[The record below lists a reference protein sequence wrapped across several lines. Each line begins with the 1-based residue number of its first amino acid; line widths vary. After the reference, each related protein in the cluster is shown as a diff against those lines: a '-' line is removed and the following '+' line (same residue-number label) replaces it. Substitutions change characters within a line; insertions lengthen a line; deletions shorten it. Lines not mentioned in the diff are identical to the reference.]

1 MAENNLT
8 SLTINSI
15 LIGLFVLGLV
25 GSYVLMTNNEGR
37 GEIFDD
43 YPEIEEFH
51 LDLQNKITNGTVVET
66 ANVNSNLSARYDPE
80 LAISAADQSGNA
92 ININLQNLISVVW
105 SAIVVMGGF
114 VFGNIFYV
122 ISGVLLAVIGYL
134 VVYYS
139 IKFIR
144 TGT

>member
-1 MAENNLT
+1 MVENNLT

-25 GSYVLMTNNEGR
+25 ASYVLMTNNEGR
-37 GEIFDD
+37 GQIFDD

-51 LDLQNKITNGTVVET
+51 LDLQDKITNGSVVNN
-66 ANVNSNLSARYDPE
+66 ANINSNLSARYNPE
-80 LAISAADQSGNA
+80 IGVSGADQSGNA

-105 SAIVVMGGF
+105 SAILVMGGF

-122 ISGVLLAVIGYL
+122 ISGVILAVLGYL